1 MTARFTSANAG
12 RILIVEDEGD
22 LREIVAYNLTKERFR
37 VFTAA
42 NGKEAMEQLGR
53 CRPDLILLDLM
64 LPDADGYDL
73 CRRIRQ
79 SAEQSDIPII
89 MVTARTEESDVLLG
103 LGLGADDYVTK
114 PFRVRELVARVKA
127 VLRRHASKHDLEGSE
142 VLRFDAITIDP
153 LRHEVTVQGEV
164 AHLTATEFRL
174 LHFMAKRP
182 GRAWSRDDLLRYVF
196 EDDSLLGGR
205 NVDVHIRAIRKKLGR
220 LRDRIETV
228 RGVGYRF
235 RRES

>member
-1 MTARFTSANAG
+1 MVDRPSSLNAG

-42 NGKEAMEQLGR
+42 NGKEAIDQLSR
-53 CRPDLILLDLM
+53 SRPDLILLDLM
-64 LPDADGYDL
+64 LPDTDGYDL

-79 SAEQSDIPII
+79 SADQHDIPII

-103 LGLGADDYVTK
+103 LGLGADDYITK

-127 VLRRHASKHDLEGSE
+127 VLRRHSTKGDADDAKT
-142 VLRFDAITIDP
+142 LRFESLTIDP
-153 LRHEVTVQGEV
+153 SQHEVLVHGER
-164 AHLTATEFRL
+164 AHFTATEFRL
-174 LHFMAKRP
+174 LHFMARKP
-182 GRAWSRDDLLRYVF
+182 GHVWTRDELLRYVLG
-196 EDDSLLGGR
+196 DDSLLSGR
-205 NVDVHIRAIRKKLGR
+205 NIDVHVRAIRKKLGT
-220 LRDRIETV
+220 LRGAIETV

-235 RRES
+235 RPQS